1 MVSMTSLISLRAAT
15 PADCSAV
22 ADLLVQLYAAEL
34 PGALSG
40 PQATQRSLLKYTL
53 EAEQYRGLHGRYLAL
68 DSDGTIIGTAAT
80 RLPGAPPV
88 NRAPAGT
95 LRLAF
100 ALLGFRHA
108 LHLVGT
114 LARTMVLTSPPLP
127 THHAYVHGVVVAE
140 GQRGQGWGE
149 QIMLALEA
157 SLRDQGVR
165 GIQLQVVLSNTG
177 ARRLYQRLGYQLSG
191 RSPRW
196 LDRLTFATETMSKL
210 L

>member
-1 MVSMTSLISLRAAT
+1 LRAAT
-15 PADCSAV
+15 PADCPII

-34 PGALSG
+34 PGALVG

-53 EAEQYRGLHGRYLAL
+53 QADRYAGLRGRYLAL
-68 DSDGTIIGTAAT
+68 GPDSSIVGTAAV
-80 RLPGAPPV
+80 RLPATPPV

-95 LRLAF
+95 VRMAF

-114 LARTMVLTSPPLP
+114 LGRTMLASSPPLP
-127 THHAYVHGVVVAE
+127 AHHAYVHGVVVLE
-140 GQRGQGWGE
+140 GQRGHGWGE
-149 QIMLALEA
+149 QIMLALETD
-157 SLRDQGVR
+157 LRDQGMR
-165 GIQLQVVLSNTG
+165 GVQLQVVVSNAG

-196 LDRLTFATETMSKL
+196 LDRVTFATETMSKRL
-210 L
+210 

>member
-1 MVSMTSLISLRAAT
+1 MPSPITLRVAT
-15 PADCSAV
+15 PEDCPAI
-22 ADLLVQLYAAEL
+22 AELLVQLYAAEL

-40 PQATQRSLLKYTL
+40 PLATQRSLLKYTL
-53 EAEQYRGLHGRYLAL
+53 HTDSYRGLRGRYLAL
-68 DSDGTIIGTAAT
+68 DSQGTIVGAAAV
-80 RLPGAPPV
+80 RLPDTPPV

-114 LARTMVLTSPPLP
+114 LARTMVLPSPPLP
-127 THHAYVHGVVVAE
+127 PQHAYIHGVVVDAA
-140 GQRGQGWGE
+140 QRGHGWGE
-149 QIMLALEA
+149 QIMLELEA
-157 SLRDQGVR
+157 RLREQGIV
-165 GIQLQVVLSNTG
+165 GIQLQVVVSNAG

-196 LDRLTFATETMSKL
+196 LDRVTFATETMHKRL
-210 L
+210 